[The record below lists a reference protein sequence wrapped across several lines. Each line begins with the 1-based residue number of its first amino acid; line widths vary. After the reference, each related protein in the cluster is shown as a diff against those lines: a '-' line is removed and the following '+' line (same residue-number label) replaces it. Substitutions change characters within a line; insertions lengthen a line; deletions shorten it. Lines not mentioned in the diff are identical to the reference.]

1 MSKQSRLFLVAGI
14 LLVSGC
20 TVPGTDID
28 IPFIPSIWPGADV
41 ETFENDVII
50 IKSIQSIPSEIAPAQ
65 RTKILVHVENRID
78 KEVDSVTVELYDHCP
93 GSLKLAEGDNPHI
106 IGKLL
111 GREIREVSWTLE
123 AEPDIKLV
131 NTCPKD
137 GVKVR
142 VKYPFTTI
150 SSTTIS
156 FINEVEL
163 QRRLE
168 AGSFRNIPSNIK
180 LGEGPVKPILTIE
193 DAQPVSTGSGSTVI
207 ALQLENKGSERSG
220 FVKDSKIPTSN
231 INFVSNGFPTIAAEL
246 KTCIEG
252 LESKEL
258 KLIQRKSP
266 KIPCRISIPED
277 AKQKIESSD
286 TIFAF
291 LGEPDEQNGYEYEF
305 RKSVI
310 VTVRPKL

>member
-1 MSKQSRLFLVAGI
+1 MPPAQRAASLLSTAFLI
-14 LLVSGC
+14 FISGC

-28 IPFIPSIWPGADV
+28 IPFAPNLFGADV
-41 ETFENDVII
+41 ETFENDVIV
-50 IKSIQSIPSEIAPAQ
+50 IKNIQAIPAEIAPGQ
-65 RTKILVHVENRID
+65 RTKILVYVENRID
-78 KEVDSVTVELYDHCP
+78 TEIDNVRVELFDHCP
-93 GSLKLAEGDNPHI
+93 GSLRLIETEGPAEQT

-142 VKYPFTTI
+142 AKYPFTTV

-156 FINEVEL
+156 FIDEEEM

-168 AGSFRNIPSNIK
+168 SGNFRNIPSNIK
-180 LGEGPVKPILTIE
+180 LGEGPLKPIITIE
-193 DAQPVSTGSGSTVI
+193 DAQPVSTGSLTTVI
-207 ALQLENKGSERSG
+207 ALQLENKGSDRSG
-220 FVKDSKIPTSN
+220 FVKDSKVPTSS
-231 INFVSNGFPTIAAEL
+231 IKITSRTFPVLGQEL
-246 KTCIEG
+246 QGCISG
-252 LESKEL
+252 LETKEL

-266 KIPCRISIPED
+266 KIPCSINIPAEV
-277 AKQKIESSD
+277 AGKIESSD
-286 TIFAF
+286 TMFA
-291 LGEPDEQNGYEYEF
+291 EVQNYEYEF

-310 VTVRPKL
+310 VTVKPKL